1 MKSFRYGRPTFLIMR
16 QLLVFAAATCLLAA
30 NAFAQELP
38 GEPLELIPEAPT
50 TTAKPKS
57 DPVQPRKKSSTEQAS
72 DDLQARIRYREA
84 KTKALQTPGL
94 QQEWNRA
101 NSAKTDPE
109 KREALK
115 SYYKIL
121 YDRIVKIDPTL
132 KPRVE
137 AQRKSITWRLE
148 PGVLRRAKLV
158 KPEDEPDADARRI
171 ESSEIPF
178 EPSGGSR

>member
-1 MKSFRYGRPTFLIMR
+1 MTQFLV
-16 QLLVFAAATCLLAA
+16 LAAATCLLSA

-38 GEPLELIPEAPT
+38 GDPLELIPEAPRT
-50 TTAKPKS
+50 MAKPKAERVE
-57 DPVQPRKKSSTEQAS
+57 PKKKSSTEQAS

-94 QQEWNRA
+94 QQEWDRA

-115 SYYKIL
+115 SYYKIF

-137 AQRKSITWRLE
+137 AQRKSIAWRLE

-158 KPEDEPDADARRI
+158 KPENEPDADGQRI
-171 ESSEIPF
+171 ESNEIPF
-178 EPSGGSR
+178 EPTGGSR